1 MPRSQNHQANNY
13 ASDQADRYR
22 QAAEVALQ
30 QLDWAIRYCNA
41 STSPRSRAPWPR
53 TTRTSG
59 DG

>member
-1 MPRSQNHQANNY
+1 MARSQNHQANNY

-30 QLDWAIRYCNA
+30 QLDWAIRYLQRIH
-41 STSPRSRAPWPR
+41 SPRSRAPWPR